1 MLDLFFH
8 KIFVHIPHHV
18 DMRLPFYGLEPAAE
32 AIKAE
37 FPDAVH
43 DEKLRFRD
51 FVANSR
57 QCKLYDFEAGRW
69 MVTDLGSQNGTDVDG
84 TPIAAHLPTP
94 A

>member
-1 MLDLFFH
+1 M
-8 KIFVHIPHHV
+8 VHIPHHV
-18 DMRLPFYGLEPAAE
+18 DMRIPFYGLEPAAA

-57 QCKLYDFEAGRW
+57 QCKLYDFADGRW
-69 MVTDLGSQNGTDVDG
+69 MTYDEGAAFLAEADPDELAQRERPRFAKGSMVK
-84 TPIAAHLPTP
+84 
-94 A
+94 